1 MESKEDFWVIYD
13 DRNFLISF
21 GLVVV
26 DDVDDDLTL
35 PADFK
40 YVPDLLKCIWRL
52 IWNQEVKTELLAPRG
67 SL

>member
-1 MESKEDFWVIYD
+1 MSVGA
-13 DRNFLISF
+13 SS
-21 GLVVV
+21 VVV

-35 PADFK
+35 PANFK
-40 YVPDLLKCIWRL
+40 YVPDLLKFFWRQ